1 MYTKH
6 GAGSVMWM
14 ETGLGN
20 FGCIFIHIF
29 PLLLYK
35 RRHTCVLKAAGG
47 GESPL
52 IKCII
57 SSLINIVRAVSLC
70 FSKL

>member
-1 MYTKH
+1 MD
-6 GAGSVMWM
+6 

-35 RRHTCVLKAAGG
+35 RRRTFVLKAARG

-52 IKCII
+52 IKGII
-57 SSLINIVRAVSLC
+57 SSLTDIVPAVSLC
-70 FSKL
+70 FNKI